1 MYQNFFKRF
10 LDIVISVFLFI
21 ILLPLIV
28 IIIISVYLVLGR
40 PIFFIQTRAGKNGCP
55 FSIIKFRTMKN
66 KDNQYSNDKE
76 RETKFGNVLRKLSF
90 DELPE
95 LINVFLGQMS
105 IVGPRPLYVE
115 YNNLYNSDQKKR
127 LTIRPGITGLAQING
142 RNSIKWEEKFKYDL
156 IYLRNINLIGDI
168 RIILITFFQ
177 VINKKNINFS
187 DSQTMP
193 LFRGKH
199 DE

>member
-1 MYQNFFKRF
+1 MYRNFFKRF

-115 YNNLYNSDQKKR
+115 YNNLYNSDQKKD
-127 LTIRPGITGLAQING
+127 LLLGL
-142 RNSIKWEEKFKYDL
+142 E
-156 IYLRNINLIGDI
+156 
-168 RIILITFFQ
+168 
-177 VINKKNINFS
+177 
-187 DSQTMP
+187 
-193 LFRGKH
+193 
-199 DE
+199 